1 MKKMKNVSSD
11 YDSKPLIVIAGMHRS
26 GTSFLSRALNLTGV
40 YMGDIES
47 IISHEWPFNES
58 NPAGHW
64 ENRKIVELTEKTL
77 RENGGS
83 WFEIPK
89 KIIISDELGQEIK
102 NVMVGLQSHS
112 SIAIGFKDPRI
123 LLCLDSW
130 QDYLPKN
137 LIIIGIF
144 RHPLKVAESLK
155 KRDGFDYQKS
165 LDLWK
170 THNQKLLDLLDKYKG
185 FLLNFDWPR
194 DKIISEINMI
204 VDKLGLI
211 RNENLSKWYS
221 EELLR
226 SNETFESK
234 HSIQPEID
242 VIYSRLV
249 QRSSQNQSVS
259 ISQITHTEK
268 ELEAIIQGL
277 IYEINS
283 QDEYFKRLEKQ
294 NKFLEK
300 TLAEDLHP
308 MSSLLAEYFKRPD
321 LKNVFPEV
329 YNGEYT
335 RLVNW
340 AIEDCENQ
348 PRGEEK
354 TVARL
359 SKHLSWYKNYLSTK
373 PTDDKIKVL
382 QEELT
387 SFRNQLSK
395 LKQDIEEKEESI
407 KNLHKEIEEKEESIK
422 NLHKIEQ
429 DYHKVI
435 NDLSIL
441 REQYATTTES
451 LFKERIATKHELE
464 KINFEKKKYQ
474 EQADQLERLKEQ
486 QEKIMHELSG
496 SYWLYKREL
505 ESIQNSLGFKL
516 LKNFNRKLDNLSPAG
531 TKREGLKKIAIA
543 SLRTINEKGFQ
554 EFLKETQVKIKRKEF
569 KILET
574 PKEITETSP
583 DIDPANLPVNNPLA
597 CELWMTRHQPKM
609 SDISKM
615 EKELK
620 SFKYKPQIS
629 IVIPVYNP
637 PEKYLTEAI
646 DSVIH
651 QVYQN
656 WEIIAVN
663 DGSTDENVGNILE
676 SYSKKD
682 KRIRV
687 FHKENEGVPKTLN
700 YGFSKSKGEYVVVLD
715 NDDILEPHALF
726 ELVQFLNVH
735 GTDWNL
741 IYSDETLINEN
752 AKPFALFFRPDFSP
766 DFFLSHQYF
775 VHMVATKRSVLE
787 EIGGADKTFPNV
799 SWDYDLWGRVIAKD
813 FKKVGHIPRVLY
825 RWRRYKE
832 STSTQEVSKV
842 MEQSKIALRKLMKIL
857 NIEGEVYDGLNFN
870 FFRIKR
876 NLRNEKVSIIILTRD
891 PILTKQCVESI
902 ENKTTYKNYEIIILA
917 NNLKNEEDKKMFDE
931 IGLKHKVVY
940 YNKPFNFSQMNNYA
954 VKFASGDHLLFLN
967 DDTEIILEGTVEAM
981 LEHSQRKEVGAVG
994 ARLLFYNNTIQHAG
1008 VIMGLFDSCEH
1019 IFKFKGDDLQ
1029 YLGSNFAIRNY
1040 SAVTAAAVMVPRR
1053 VFEEVGGFD
1062 EKLAIVFNDI
1072 DLCLRIRERG
1082 YLITYT
1088 PYAAFYHYEHATRKD
1103 GKSDL
1108 HPVNEDMMFKQR
1120 WKSLIANDPYYNPN
1134 LSRYHYDSR
1143 PRFDK

>member
-1 MKKMKNVSSD
+1 MKKMKNDSSD
-11 YDSKPLIVIAGMHRS
+11 YDSKPLIIIAGMHRS
-26 GTSFLSRALNLTGV
+26 GTSFLSRSLNLTGI

-58 NPAGHW
+58 NPSGHW

-77 RENGGS
+77 RENGGN

-102 NVMVGLQSHS
+102 NVIIGLQSHS

-185 FLLNFDWPR
+185 FLLNFDWPK

-234 HSIQPEID
+234 HTTQPEID
-242 VIYSRLV
+242 VIYSRLI

-259 ISQITHTEK
+259 IPKITHTEK

-300 TLAEDLHP
+300 TLVEDLHP

-329 YNGEYT
+329 HNGEYT

-373 PTDDKIKVL
+373 SSDDKIKVL

-395 LKQDIEEKEESI
+395 LKQD
-407 KNLHKEIEEKEESIK
+407 IEEKEESIK

-451 LFKERIATKHELE
+451 LFKERIRARRELE
-464 KINFEKKKYQ
+464 KIKFENRKYMDDV
-474 EQADQLERLKEQ
+474 EHLRSLSEQ
-486 QEKIMHELSG
+486 QKRTVSELTS
-496 SYWLYKREL
+496 SYEVYKKEL
-505 ESIQNSLGFKL
+505 ESIQNSVGFKI
-516 LKNFNRKLDNLSPAG
+516 LKKLSKKLDVLAPSG
-531 TKREGLKKIAIA
+531 TLREQMKKITIA
-543 SLRTINEKGFQ
+543 SLWTINEKGFQ
-554 EFLKETQVKIKRKEF
+554 EFLRDIQIKIKRREF

-574 PKEITETSP
+574 PKEVADIPLTSFN
-583 DIDPANLPVNNPLA
+583 PADLPVGNYLA
-597 CELWMTRHQPKM
+597 CETWMSRYQPKI
-609 SDISKM
+609 SDISNM
-615 EKELK
+615 AKEIR
-620 SFKYKPQIS
+620 SFKYQPKIS
-629 IVIPVYNP
+629 IVMPVYNP
-637 PEKYLTEAI
+637 PEKYLGEAL
-646 DSVIH
+646 DSVIN
-651 QVYQN
+651 QIYQN

-663 DGSTDENVGNILE
+663 DGSTNKNIQQILK
-676 SYSKKD
+676 SYTKKD
-682 KRIRV
+682 SRI
-687 FHKENEGVPKTLN
+687 HTYEKENEGIPKTLN
-700 YGFSKSKGEYVVVLD
+700 YGFTRSTGEYVVIVD

-726 ELVQFLNVH
+726 ELVQFLNIH
-735 GTDWNL
+735 GNDWNL
-741 IYSDETLINEN
+741 IYSDEVLLNDS

-766 DFFLSHQYF
+766 DLFFSHQYF
-775 VHMVATKRSVLE
+775 VHMVATKRTVLE
-787 EIGGADKTFPNV
+787 EIGGTDESFPNV
-799 SWDYDLWGRVIAKD
+799 SWDYDLWGRIVVKD
-813 FKKVGHIPRVLY
+813 FKKVGHIPKVLY

-832 STSTQEVSKV
+832 STSTQEVAKV
-842 MEQSKIALRKLMKIL
+842 MEQSKIALRKLMKMLDIK
-857 NIEGEVYDGLNFN
+857 GEVYDGLKFN
-870 FFRIKR
+870 LFRIKR
-876 NLRNEKVSIIILTRD
+876 DLKNEKLSIIILTRD
-891 PILTKQCVESI
+891 PILTRQCIDSI

-917 NNLKNEEDKKMFDE
+917 NNLKNEEDKIIFDE
-931 IGLKHKVVY
+931 MGLKHKVVY

-954 VKFASGDHLLFLN
+954 AKIASGDHLLFLN
-967 DDTEIILEGTVEAM
+967 DDTEIISEGSIEAM

-994 ARLLFYNNTIQHAG
+994 AKLLFYNNTIQHSG
-1008 VIMGLFDSCEH
+1008 VVMGLFDSCEH
-1019 IFKFKGDDLQ
+1019 IFKFGDDTPQ
-1029 YLGSNFAIRNY
+1029 YLEHNFTIRNY
-1040 SAVTAAAVMVPRR
+1040 SAVTAAAIMVPRR

-1072 DLCLRIRERG
+1072 DLCLRIREKG
-1082 YLITYT
+1082 YLIVYT
-1088 PYAAFYHYEHATRKD
+1088 PYATFYHYEHATRKD

-1108 HPVNEDMMFKQR
+1108 HPAKEDMMFKQR
-1120 WKSLIANDPYYNPN
+1120 WKNLIMNDPYYNPN